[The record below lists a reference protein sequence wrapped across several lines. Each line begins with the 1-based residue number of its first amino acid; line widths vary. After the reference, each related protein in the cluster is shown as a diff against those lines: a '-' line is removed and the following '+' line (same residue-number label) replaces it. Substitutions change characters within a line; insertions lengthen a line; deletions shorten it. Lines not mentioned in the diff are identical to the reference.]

1 MLRTRAGIEAE
12 TRLFAADQEGE
23 RREGERK
30 SGTTIAARSHYYMRS
45 TRDAAGRASAR
56 LSGRKL
62 KRKQRCLA
70 RHRDPCPYPAQIKPT
85 VAFSSVPHSVLFQ
98 IPPRP
103 QFSSRPQPTTASVL
117 SRVLVVAQHKA
128 AQEHRSR
135 RPRARPPRSRPP
147 RRPPPRTSITSL
159 SAVTTA
165 PHDSHPFLSRSTSP
179 SVLRSRKRVHH

>member
-117 SRVLVVAQHKA
+117 SRVLVVAQHK
-128 AQEHRSR
+128 R
-135 RPRARPPRSRPP
+135 
-147 RRPPPRTSITSL
+147 L
-159 SAVTTA
+159 
-165 PHDSHPFLSRSTSP
+165 RSTVPDGLERVLPVLVLLDGRLLELPSLLSP
-179 SVLRSRKRVHH
+179 R